1 MAETR
6 RRPVCQRPLQGL
18 LEQALTHNEGTMGR
32 TATPPEGRCHKV
44 PFSVGAAN
52 RQRRSRYRIRSI
64 SRRIWSSDIGL
75 RQ

>member
-1 MAETR
+1 MD
-6 RRPVCQRPLQGL
+6 
-18 LEQALTHNEGTMGR
+18 NEGTLGR